1 MTFFFDSNDF
11 STTRLELDRYM
22 LVNLAGSYNVTNE
35 AQVFGRVDNLFDEEY
50 VVATGFGSYG
60 IGAYGGI
67 RLTF

>member
-1 MTFFFDSNDF
+1 
-11 STTRLELDRYM
+11 M